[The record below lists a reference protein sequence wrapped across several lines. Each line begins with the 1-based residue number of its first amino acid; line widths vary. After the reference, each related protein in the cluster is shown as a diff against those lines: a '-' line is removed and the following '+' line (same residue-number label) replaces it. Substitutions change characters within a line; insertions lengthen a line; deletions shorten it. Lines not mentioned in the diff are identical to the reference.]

1 MTPEELK
8 YRLHEMD
15 LLLNSHLV
23 ICNPKQYEQIKAALE
38 NQPFTVESDV
48 AVEENKVIVVDRRK
62 LDAWQ
67 KGVIDFD

>member
-15 LLLNSHLV
+15 LLLSSHLV
-23 ICNPKQYEQIKAALE
+23 ICNPKQYEQIKDVLE
-38 NQPFTVESDV
+38 GQPFIVESDV

-67 KGVIDFD
+67 KEVIDFD